1 MKKDGLTLS
10 RRKMFTGLASAGG
23 LLVAGCSSKDLPPTY
38 GNVLRM
44 GDLLTYRSFRMLL
57 PAQSPVREYT
67 HSEISSTP
75 AVGTANPGDPKEP
88 AFNAERGPLYDRLRA
103 ADFSGWRLRV
113 EGRVARPTSF
123 SLADLKRMPSRT
135 QITKHTCEEGWSS
148 IAEWTGVPLRVVL
161 EAAGVQPTARFVN
174 YYAYDDSA
182 EGIDM
187 LDALHPQTILAYGMN
202 GRDLPLA
209 HGAPLRMRVET
220 QLGYKSVKFL
230 ERIVVADEF
239 DDLGK
244 IGSLQNGW
252 AWYVGI

>member
-1 MKKDGLTLS
+1 M
-10 RRKMFTGLASAGG
+10 
-23 LLVAGCSSKDLPPTY
+23 
-38 GNVLRM
+38 
-44 GDLLTYRSFRMLL
+44 
-57 PAQSPVREYT
+57 PA
-67 HSEISSTP
+67 
-75 AVGTANPGDPKEP
+75 
-88 AFNAERGPLYDRLRA
+88 
-103 ADFSGWRLRV
+103 
-113 EGRVARPTSF
+113 
-123 SLADLKRMPSRT
+123 RT

-148 IAEWTGVPLRVVL
+148 IAEWTGVPLRTVL
-161 EAAGVQPTARFVN
+161 EAAGILPSARFVN
-174 YYAYDDSA
+174 YYAYDDNA

-187 LDALHPQTILAYGMN
+187 IDALHPQTILAYGMN

-230 ERIVVADEF
+230 ERIVVTDEF